1 MFANIFYYFLRGY
14 TYVMHYFNKWTSFLK
29 IQSFLKKDKLE
40 LIIDN
45 NSQEIYKNELVLVSP
60 IQFDFIQY
68 TNDNNISIYFIV
80 PTINNLIIQKQCS
93 YKFISISIRILE
105 LNFIGNIEFKGYYI
119 IGNKINLD
127 IIYYLLKL
135 QHNIEIIGK
144 DVNKKYIL
152 TIIDQDVKI
161 INIDETKIITF
172 HLNNYTI
179 T

>member
-1 MFANIFYYFLRGY
+1 
-14 TYVMHYFNKWTSFLK
+14 MHCIVCNKK
-29 IQSFLKKDKLE
+29 QVNK
-40 LIIDN
+40 
-45 NSQEIYKNELVLVSP
+45 Y
-60 IQFDFIQY
+60 IQF
-68 TNDNNISIYFIV
+68 
-80 PTINNLIIQKQCS
+80 
-93 YKFISISIRILE
+93 FISISIRILE